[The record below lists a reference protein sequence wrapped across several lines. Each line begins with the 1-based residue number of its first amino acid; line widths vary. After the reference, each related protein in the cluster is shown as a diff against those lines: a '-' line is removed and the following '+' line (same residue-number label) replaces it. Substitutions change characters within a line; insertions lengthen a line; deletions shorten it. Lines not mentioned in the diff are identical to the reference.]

1 MDNFTVMSY
10 NSSGF
15 SSHTINFIQ
24 MLLLAHGVHIFAIQE
39 HWLLEQNLFKIDQCF
54 DKFEKFSMPAS
65 KTFIKGR
72 ASGGIA
78 ILFRKSLSPF
88 VKRIYCPNSKRV
100 QGLQVKNGN
109 LSYVFINCYFPTDP
123 QLASADVSEILHCL
137 QDVQYIM
144 DNADKNS
151 KFIMMGDLNSD
162 FSRNSNF
169 VNFVKAFISSND
181 MHTVWSKFECDYTY
195 SFSKIVNGLQR
206 SFFSRIYHF
215 CLSPDLMTDC
225 IMASPVHSV
234 DNISN
239 HAPIIMSVKC
249 KLDGV
254 VEPET
259 NCSIPSHPL
268 WKKATPE
275 NLNSYVSSLEDNLR
289 DIHIPHHAIN
299 CTDVHCK
306 IHTADIDCYAANV
319 MDAISQSVGSNIPMS
334 SSSANSRTPMPGFSD
349 FVKPYREDSLFWHAI
364 WVSAGR
370 PQNTQLHLVMKSTR
384 NKYHYAIHPFF
395 L

>member
-1 MDNFTVMSY
+1 MAP
-10 NSSGF
+10 
-15 SSHTINFIQ
+15 
-24 MLLLAHGVHIFAIQE
+24 LL
-39 HWLLEQNLFKIDQCF
+39 
-54 DKFEKFSMPAS
+54 P
-65 KTFIKGR
+65 
-72 ASGGIA
+72 
-78 ILFRKSLSPF
+78 SP
-88 VKRIYCPNSKRV
+88 I
-100 QGLQVKNGN
+100 
-109 LSYVFINCYFPTDP
+109 
-123 QLASADVSEILHCL
+123 
-137 QDVQYIM
+137 
-144 DNADKNS
+144 
-151 KFIMMGDLNSD
+151 
-162 FSRNSNF
+162 
-169 VNFVKAFISSND
+169 
-181 MHTVWSKFECDYTY
+181 
-195 SFSKIVNGLQR
+195 
-206 SFFSRIYHF
+206 
-215 CLSPDLMTDC
+215 
-225 IMASPVHSV
+225 HSV

-254 VEPET
+254 VEPEN

-384 NKYHYAIHPFF
+384 NKYHYAIRKVKRQESEIRKNKMLQECLNGNINNILKHI
-395 L
+395 